1 MKTDERKLVVWLGGG
16 VLVTGLLPL
25 LLYWFLLGRIPSVSV
40 SEARV
45 LLARTNS
52 PPVLVDVRPPE
63 VYLAHHVEGAVS
75 WPYQAIAS
83 ATDSSQM
90 PPSLKGKQ
98 LLLICSTGLRSSSAT
113 HKLGGR
119 LGVEASNV
127 TGGMQAWDAIP
138 PGQNSA
144 FRSFDV
150 FEQWVVI
157 ITAFGIKP
165 AYTLLSL
172 VVIIWLW
179 RQRGPDLVALR
190 WGLIAFW
197 LGENACA
204 TNYMIFHGNSD
215 FWEYLHNLGMAACF
229 SFTTYALL
237 EGTDRRLIKYSPAK
251 DRCAALSLCRACI
264 KYDAD
269 VPCGLR
275 RVFAMFLPATIVV
288 AAMPLCADLKTAAY
302 DTHILG
308 TTVHYSDTL
317 ADQLFEIR
325 YCPYMAVLLLTAS
338 WLVLLFK
345 RQEPVP
351 LAKLLFAAGMGPVG
365 FGFMRLFLSAAYRE
379 DPVWF
384 NAWEE
389 ITELL
394 FVAAVAF
401 ILLVFRQSLFAK
413 EPPSQTNPAGTQEA
427 PA

>member
-1 MKTDERKLVVWLGGG
+1 MKTDQRKTTVWLVGG
-16 VLVTGLLPL
+16 VVVAGLLPL
-25 LLYWFLLGRIPSVSV
+25 LLYWLLLGRVASVSV
-40 SEARV
+40 SEARS

-52 PPVLVDVRPPE
+52 PPVLVDVRPPGA
-63 VYLAHHVEGAVS
+63 YSAHHVDGAVN

-83 ATDSSQM
+83 SANSSRM
-90 PPSLKGKQ
+90 PPSLKERP
-98 LLLICSTGLRSSSAT
+98 LLLICNTGLKSSLAT
-113 HKLGGR
+113 HRLGAR
-119 LGVEASNV
+119 LGVEANSV
-127 TGGMQAWDAIP
+127 AGGMQAWDAIP

-144 FRSFDV
+144 FRNFSV
-150 FEQWVVI
+150 FEQWLVI

-165 AYTLLSL
+165 AYTLISL

-179 RQRGPDLVALR
+179 RRQSPDLVALR

-204 TNYMIFHGNSD
+204 VNYMVFHGYSD
-215 FWEYLHNLGMAACF
+215 FWEYLHNLGMAICF

-237 EGTDRRLIKYSPAK
+237 EGTDRRLIKYSSAK

-264 KYDAD
+264 KHAD

-275 RVFAMFLPATIVV
+275 RVFTMLIPATIAL

-302 DTHILG
+302 DTFILG
-308 TTVHYSDTL
+308 TNVHYSETL

-325 YCPYMAVLLLTAS
+325 YCPYLAMLSLTAS

-345 RQEPVP
+345 RREPVP
-351 LAKLLFAAGMGPVG
+351 LAKVLFAAGMGPLG
-365 FGFMRLFLSAAYRE
+365 FGFMRLFLAAAYRD

-389 ITELL
+389 ITELI
-394 FVAAVAF
+394 FTAAVAF
-401 ILLVFRQSLFAK
+401 ILLVFRQSLLTK
-413 EPPSQTNPAGTQEA
+413 EPPAAADPNCLATTS
-427 PA
+427 

>member
-1 MKTDERKLVVWLGGG
+1 MKIDQPKSVVWLGGW
-16 VLVTGLLPL
+16 VLVAGLLPFL
-25 LLYWFLLGRIPSVSV
+25 FYWLLLGRVPSVSV
-40 SEARV
+40 SEARS

-52 PPVLVDVRPPE
+52 PPALVDVRSPE
-63 VYLAHHVEGAVS
+63 AFSAHHVEGAVN
-75 WPYQAIAS
+75 WPYPAIAS

-90 PPSLKGKQ
+90 PPALKGRQ
-98 LLLICSTGLRSSSAT
+98 LLLICSAGLKSSSAT
-113 HKLGGR
+113 HILGTR
-119 LGVEASNV
+119 LGVEANSV

-144 FRSFDV
+144 VRSFSV
-150 FEQWVVI
+150 FEQWVVV

-165 AYTLLSL
+165 AYTLMSL

-179 RQRGPDLVALR
+179 RRQAPDLVALR

-204 TNYMIFHGNSD
+204 VNYMIFHGNSD
-215 FWEYLHNLGMAACF
+215 LWEYLHNFGMAACF
-229 SFTTYALL
+229 AFTTYALL
-237 EGTDRRLIKYSPAK
+237 EGMDRRLIKYSSAK
-251 DRCAALSLCRACI
+251 DRCAALSLCHACI
-264 KYDAD
+264 KYDAGA
-269 VPCGLR
+269 PCGLR
-275 RVFAMFLPATIVV
+275 RVFTMLIPATIAV
-288 AAMPLCADLKTAAY
+288 AIMPLCADLKTAAY
-302 DTHILG
+302 DTSIMG
-308 TTVHYSDTL
+308 SNVHYSETL

-325 YCPYMAVLLLTAS
+325 YCPYLAVLLMTAS

-345 RQEPVP
+345 RQDPVP
-351 LAKLLFAAGMGPVG
+351 LAKVLFAAGMGPMG
-365 FGFMRLFLSAAYRE
+365 FGFMRLFLAAAYRE

-401 ILLVFRQSLFAK
+401 ILLVFRQSLFVK
-413 EPPSQTNPAGTQEA
+413 EPPVQANPTGIQEA

>member
-1 MKTDERKLVVWLGGG
+1 MKTDQRKSVVWLGGG
-16 VLVTGLLPL
+16 VLVAGLLPF
-25 LLYWFLLGRIPSVSV
+25 LLYWLLLGRVPSVSV
-40 SEARV
+40 SEARS

-63 VYLAHHVEGAVS
+63 AYAAHHVDGAVN
-75 WPYQAIAS
+75 WPYRAIAS

-90 PPSLKGKQ
+90 PPSLKGRQ

-113 HKLGGR
+113 HKLGAR
-119 LGVEASNV
+119 LDVEASSV

-144 FRSFDV
+144 FRSLSV
-150 FEQWVVI
+150 FEQWLVV

-165 AYTLLSL
+165 AYTLISL

-179 RQRGPDLVALR
+179 RQRAPDLVALR

-204 TNYMIFHGNSD
+204 VNYMIFHGNSD
-215 FWEYLHNLGMAACF
+215 LWEYLHNLGMAVCF
-229 SFTTYALL
+229 SFATYAVL
-237 EGTDRRLIKYSPAK
+237 EGMDRRLIKYSSAK

-264 KYDAD
+264 KHAD

-275 RVFAMFLPATIVV
+275 RVFTMLIPATIAV
-288 AAMPLCADLKTAAY
+288 AIMPLCADLKTAAY
-302 DTHILG
+302 DTSIMG
-308 TTVHYSDTL
+308 TNVHYSETL
-317 ADQLFEIR
+317 SDQLFEIR
-325 YCPYMAVLLLTAS
+325 YCPALAILLLTAS

-351 LAKLLFAAGMGPVG
+351 LAKVLFAAGMGPVG
-365 FGFMRLFLSAAYRE
+365 FGFMRLFLAAAYRE
-379 DPVWF
+379 DPVWA

-401 ILLVFRQSLFAK
+401 VLLVFRQSLFAK
-413 EPPSQTNPAGTQEA
+413 EPPGQANPTGTQEA